1 MPTTNTFPPLAPE
14 IFVPPSQIAE
24 DTYVLHQIQ
33 PACGVPLFV
42 YINSMVILG
51 EQPMIVDTSTP
62 ANREQFLEEVF
73 TLVDPE
79 AVRWIYLSHDDVD
92 HSGNLDEV
100 MTACPNAQ
108 LVCTWAMVER
118 HTNCFDFPLDRCRWV
133 MDGESL
139 DIGDRTLELIR
150 PPVYDSPTTRGLY
163 DPTTRVYW
171 GVDTFATPL
180 PDYNASISDLDEEFW
195 LGGMTLF
202 ALGGVSPWLSLVDP
216 GKYGE
221 YVDHVQRLDIETL
234 AACHTP
240 VLEGD
245 NLERAFA
252 FVRTLPSADPPPMPD
267 QAVLEQIVA
276 AMTAGG

>member
-1 MPTTNTFPPLAPE
+1 MPTTNTFAPLAPE
-14 IFVPPSQIAE
+14 IIVAPTQVAE
-24 DTYVLHQIQ
+24 DTYVLHQVQ

-51 EQPMIVDTSTP
+51 EQPIIVDTSTP

-92 HSGNLDEV
+92 HAGNLDEV
-100 MTACPNAQ
+100 MTACPNAK

-118 HTNCFDFPLDRCRWV
+118 HTNCFNFPLERCQWV
-133 MDGESL
+133 MDGETL
-139 DIGDRTLELIR
+139 DIGDRTLQLFR

-171 GVDTFATPL
+171 SVDTFATPL
-180 PDYNASISDLDEEFW
+180 PDHNLAISDLDEEFW

-216 GKYGE
+216 DKYGE
-221 YVDHVQRLDIETL
+221 YVDHVQNLDIQTL

-245 NLERAFA
+245 VLDRAFA
-252 FVRTLPSADPPPMPD
+252 HIRTLPTAEMPPMPD